1 MSSIAMIRVNYSV
14 ESKFALMIDIP
25 NLESAIFVRTPHLHI
40 LVMLEIMHFEMN
52 VSLSFDI
59 SAFVSYV

>member
-1 MSSIAMIRVNYSV
+1 
-14 ESKFALMIDIP
+14 
-25 NLESAIFVRTPHLHI
+25 
-40 LVMLEIMHFEMN
+40 MLEIMHFEMN